1 MSSITSNFRFLSLLV
16 ENLFFE
22 YIIKE
27 KLKKS
32 GYYHLTISNINTMLN
47 KYQNLDFDYNE
58 TLDLYKIKEKLVEK
72 FSVICFNDFNKATE
86 ISGKVESTIENFI
99 ELKTNTEIIE
109 KYINK
114 FFRKDKKI
122 NKQITTFNSKLS
134 IYIFHN
140 IKLI

>member
-1 MSSITSNFRFLSLLV
+1 M

-22 YIIKE
+22 DITKE
-27 KLKKS
+27 KLKNS
-32 GYYHLTISNINTMLN
+32 GYYHLTLSNINGILK

-58 TLDLYKIKEKLVEK
+58 TLDLDIIKEKLVDK
-72 FSVICFNDFNKATE
+72 FSVICFNNFNKTTE

-109 KYINK
+109 TYINK
-114 FFRKDKKI
+114 FFRKANKI
-122 NKQITTFNSKLS
+122 NKQIITFNSKLS
-134 IYIFHN
+134 ICKFHN

>member
-1 MSSITSNFRFLSLLV
+1 M
-16 ENLFFE
+16 
-22 YIIKE
+22 
-27 KLKKS
+27 
-32 GYYHLTISNINTMLN
+32 
-47 KYQNLDFDYNE
+47 
-58 TLDLYKIKEKLVEK
+58 EK
-72 FSVICFNDFNKATE
+72 FSVICFNNFNKTQLE
-86 ISGKVESTIENFI
+86 KNKLQLEFDQKDLEGRFQTSNKIENFI

-134 IYIFHN
+134 TCKIHN

>member
-1 MSSITSNFRFLSLLV
+1 M

-22 YIIKE
+22 DITKE
-27 KLKKS
+27 KLKNS
-32 GYYHLTISNINTMLN
+32 GYYHLTIYNIKGILK

-58 TLDLYKIKEKLVEK
+58 TLDLDIIKEKLVDK
-72 FSVICFNDFNKATE
+72 FSVKCFNNFNKTTE

-109 KYINK
+109 TYINK
-114 FFRKDKKI
+114 FFRKANKI
-122 NKQITTFNSKLS
+122 NKQIITFNSKLA
-134 IYIFHN
+134 ICKFHN